1 MKNNL
6 RCSVIILILLI
17 SFFTQGVTY
26 KSYASE
32 VYMGEIHLFSFD
44 FAPRGWAKCEG
55 QLIPIQQN
63 TALFSLIG
71 TTFGG
76 NGTTNFALPD
86 LRTAAVQFENS
97 PQPMCYYIALSGL
110 FPSRP

>member
-6 RCSVIILILLI
+6 KCSVIILIMLI
-17 SFFTQGVTY
+17 SFFTQGVTC

-32 VYMGEIHLFSFD
+32 AYVGEIHLFSFD

-55 QLIPIQQN
+55 QTLSIQQN
-63 TALFSLIG
+63 AALFSLIG

-76 NGTTNFALPD
+76 NGTTTFALPD

-97 PQPMCYYIALSGL
+97 PQPMCYYIALSGMY
-110 FPSRP
+110 PPRP

>member
-1 MKNNL
+1 MKNKL
-6 RCSVIILILLI
+6 RCSVIILVMLI
-17 SFFTQGVTY
+17 SFFTQGLNY

-32 VYMGEIHLFSFD
+32 AYVGEIHLFSFD

-55 QLIPIQQN
+55 QILSIQQN
-63 TALFSLIG
+63 AALFSLIG

-76 NGTTNFALPD
+76 NGTTTFALPD

-97 PQPMCYYIALSGL
+97 PQPMCYYIALSGIY
-110 FPSRP
+110 PPRP

>member
-6 RCSVIILILLI
+6 KCSVIILIMLI
-17 SFFTQGVTY
+17 SFFTQGFNY

-32 VYMGEIHLFSFD
+32 PFLGEIHLFSFD
-44 FAPRGWAKCEG
+44 FAPRGWDKCEG

-97 PQPMCYYIALSGL
+97 PQPMCYYIALQGI

>member
-1 MKNNL
+1 
-6 RCSVIILILLI
+6 
-17 SFFTQGVTY
+17 
-26 KSYASE
+26 
-32 VYMGEIHLFSFD
+32 MGEIHLFSFD

-71 TTFGG
+71 TTF
-76 NGTTNFALPD
+76 ALPD

-97 PQPMCYYIALSGL
+97 PQPMCYYITLSG
-110 FPSRP
+110 PYPPRP